1 MVSARS
7 DGSLTSN
14 QCGTTSSAADYA
26 LTTMSGTS
34 MAAPLVA
41 GAAAIVRQYFEQ
53 GRLMNGMVDALV
65 TRAFGPSAALVK
77 GIIIHSAA
85 SLMELDSF
93 GMVSLSAS
101 NASMPPLERAAR
113 HHKLFWNM

>member
-1 MVSARS
+1 
-7 DGSLTSN
+7 
-14 QCGTTSSAADYA
+14 
-26 LTTMSGTS
+26 

-53 GRLMNGMVDALV
+53 GHLMNGMVDALV
-65 TRAFGPSAALVK
+65 KRAFEPSAALVK

-93 GMVSLSAS
+93 GMVSLSGS
-101 NASMPPLERAAR
+101 NPSMPPSERAER
-113 HHKLFWNM
+113 HHTLLWNM